1 MPLETEIRRYEEL
14 REDLERRSMGKF
26 VVIHG
31 NDLLGVFDDF
41 NSANEEA
48 EQQLN
53 GTAFL
58 IRQVGMSD
66 LDRLTDRITSDNR
79 HGEVS
84 WGKSVGREVW

>member
-1 MPLETEIRRYEEL
+1 MPLETEIRRYDQI
-14 REDLERRSMGKF
+14 REDLERRLMGKF

-41 NSANEEA
+41 NSANEDA
-48 EQQLN
+48 EKRLSGN
-53 GTAFL
+53 PFL